1 LIFGLFPARQFGVWR
16 TSNFQEE
23 LYRGDFMAESRSVS
37 ELGFKSTYLRF
48 IEQEGIPVHKGFF
61 VKHIRKVE
69 LAPWS
74 RVGGLGAY
82 LNLEGSEGVRNA
94 YICEIPPGNR

>member
-1 LIFGLFPARQFGVWR
+1 
-16 TSNFQEE
+16 
-23 LYRGDFMAESRSVS
+23 MAESRSVS
-37 ELGFKSTYLRF
+37 ELGFKSTYLQF

-61 VKHIRKVE
+61 VKDIRKVE

-82 LNLEGSEGVRNA
+82 LNLEGSEGVNDA
-94 YICEIPPGNR
+94 YICETNLPGNR